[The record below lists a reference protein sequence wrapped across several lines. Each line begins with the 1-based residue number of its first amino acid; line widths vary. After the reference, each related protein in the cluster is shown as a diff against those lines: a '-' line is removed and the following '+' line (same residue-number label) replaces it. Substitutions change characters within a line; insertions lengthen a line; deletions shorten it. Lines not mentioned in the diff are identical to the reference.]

1 MIPARLLTNEEI
13 EALLRPDP
21 RKPASAAT
29 GPATTY
35 DFDRPSRLT
44 QGARDRLTKAQAR
57 TATALG
63 EVLVRHL
70 GLPFELGL
78 TWLGET
84 SFRSLAATWGGQAPV
99 LRGRPRA
106 GAGEVFLSPTAPL
119 YLGAV
124 EKLLGGL
131 PESASAE
138 RPPTKAEWAVL
149 EPLHADLLGA
159 VGRALADALGGGLEP
174 LPPLVGFED
183 LRHFRPRD
191 WFLAMHFGAAA
202 PGIAGELR
210 CAVPLERL
218 APAAARAARRATG
231 GAPHAAFGPIPL
243 DVTVRL
249 GEGRLTLRDLRE
261 LKPRDVVLLD
271 RRPGE
276 PVDVAVGG
284 ERKWLGRV
292 GRVGNHLAVRIVENL
307 KP

>member
-1 MIPARLLTNEEI
+1 MIPARLLTDEEI
-13 EALLRPDP
+13 EALVRPDP
-21 RKPASAAT
+21 RQPAVVAS

-35 DFDRPSRLT
+35 DFDRPARLT
-44 QGARDRLTKAQAR
+44 QAARERLTKAQAR
-57 TATALG
+57 TGAALG

-78 TWLGET
+78 TWLGEA
-84 SFRSLAATWGGQAPV
+84 SFRSLATTWGGQAPL

-106 GAGEVFLSPTAPL
+106 GTGEVFLSPTAPL
-119 YLGAV
+119 FLGAV

-131 PESASAE
+131 PESGNAD

-149 EPLHADLLGA
+149 EPLNADLLGA
-159 VGRALADALGGGLEP
+159 VGRAFADALGGGLEP
-174 LPPLVGFED
+174 LPSVVGFDE
-183 LRHFRPRD
+183 LRHVRPRD

-218 APAAARAARRATG
+218 APATARSARRATG

-271 RRPGE
+271 RRLDE
-276 PVDVAVGG
+276 PVDVALGG
-284 ERKWLGRV
+284 ERKWVGRV
-292 GRVGNHLAVRIVENL
+292 GRVGNHLAVRIVENV
-307 KP
+307 KS